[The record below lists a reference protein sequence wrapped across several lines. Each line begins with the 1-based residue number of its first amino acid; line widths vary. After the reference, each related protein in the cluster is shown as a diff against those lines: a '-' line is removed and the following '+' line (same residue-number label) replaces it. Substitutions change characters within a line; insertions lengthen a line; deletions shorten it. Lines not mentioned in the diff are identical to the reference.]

1 MSRFLKPVDYNDSED
16 KSRLVKARPIDPK
29 FARKLG
35 SYAAGKDFV
44 TGSVQRE
51 SNVKMENSPNA
62 GEIREEK
69 TGLEQRNKLGAK
81 ILKAKLQ
88 GKVSLIEKLEKQLH
102 ALTEDGPGHSSTCKI
117 LFRTDGGDVRIP
129 VTMKQERK
137 DLKSR
142 GKIVTTYHADKSIYD
157 MVAEEKET
165 TSAGHIFNAVKAAAK
180 HRTEEEWVIDDAV
193 MSIKRSRM
201 REEKE
206 QKRNRNSLIKG
217 STNITDNDST
227 AFVIIISHR

>member
-1 MSRFLKPVDYNDSED
+1 MSCFLKPVDYNDSED
-16 KSRLVKARPIDPK
+16 KSRLVKARPVDPK

-44 TGSVQRE
+44 TGSVQRK
-51 SNVKMENSPNA
+51 SNVKMENDPNA

-88 GKVSLIEKLEKQLH
+88 GKVSLVEKLEKQLH
-102 ALTEDGPGHSSTCKI
+102 ALTEGGPGHSSTCKI

-129 VTMKQERK
+129 ITMKQKRK

-142 GKIVTTYHADKSIYD
+142 GKIAATYHADQSIHD

-165 TSAGHIFNAVKAAAK
+165 TSAGHIFNAFKATAK
-180 HRTEEEWVIDDAV
+180 HRMEEEWVIDDAV

-201 REEKE
+201 GEEKE
-206 QKRNRNSLIKG
+206 QKRNRNSLIRGKL
-217 STNITDNDST
+217 IF
-227 AFVIIISHR
+227 AFSLVL

>member
-1 MSRFLKPVDYNDSED
+1 MSCFLKPVDYNDSED
-16 KSRLVKARPIDPK
+16 KSRLVKARPVDPK

-44 TGSVQRE
+44 TGSVQRK
-51 SNVKMENSPNA
+51 SNVKMENDPNA

-88 GKVSLIEKLEKQLH
+88 GKV
-102 ALTEDGPGHSSTCKI
+102 ALTEDGPDHSSTSKI

-129 VTMKQERK
+129 ITMKLKRK

-142 GKIVTTYHADKSIYD
+142 GKIAATYHADQSIHD

-165 TSAGHIFNAVKAAAK
+165 TSAGHIFNAFKAAAK
-180 HRTEEEWVIDDAV
+180 HRMEEEWVIDDAV

-201 REEKE
+201 GEEKE
-206 QKRNRNSLIKG
+206 QKRNRNSLIRGKL
-217 STNITDNDST
+217 IF
-227 AFVIIISHR
+227 AFSLVL